1 MRAVGSASLAVRT
14 GRPPQESDMYEVI
27 YGEDTIQ
34 HPTRAEA
41 ISAAKEISAEN
52 ARGMIQ
58 VQDQD
63 RRERMTYQNGELIS
77 YDYETR
83 RS

>member
-1 MRAVGSASLAVRT
+1 
-14 GRPPQESDMYEVI
+14 MYEVI
-27 YGEDTIQ
+27 YGEDTVQ

-41 ISAAKEISAEN
+41 ITAAKELSAEN